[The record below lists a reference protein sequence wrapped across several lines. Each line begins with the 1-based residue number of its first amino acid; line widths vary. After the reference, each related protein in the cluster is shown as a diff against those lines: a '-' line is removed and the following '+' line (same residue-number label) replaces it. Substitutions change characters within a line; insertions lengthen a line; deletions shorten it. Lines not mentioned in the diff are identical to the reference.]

1 MASHPHFYLKSP
13 KAEKSSIYM
22 GLKLNDGKVFK
33 YYIKEKV
40 FPELFDKKSQRAITT
55 GELLKEYSKIDGTT
69 KIHNKNINTLIS
81 NLENDTNNVLSQ
93 IYRNEKV
100 VTKELLKEKLDAIYN
115 PTIKKEFDQSF
126 INYLDDFIA
135 KIESGDKLHNG
146 KRYKHGTI
154 KTYYTF
160 RSVISDYN
168 KRLTFDVIDMTFYD
182 SFIKFLHK
190 RNYTYN
196 SIGKNIKFVKVILRD
211 SYESGYHNNLI
222 YTHKDFRTL
231 STKSEA
237 VYLTEDELNKI
248 YELDLSNKPNYE
260 LARDVFLC
268 GCYTAQRYSD
278 YSRIKSEHIK
288 KVSKNKY
295 RLEMITKKTES
306 LVKVPLKP
314 IILEILAKYDNNL
327 PKTYETK
334 VNKYIKEICKKAE
347 INQSVEISTFVNGKK
362 LSEFKPKYELVKT
375 HTARRTGATLMY
387 LNGIQPVD
395 LMKITTHTKIATLLK
410 YIKVSKEET
419 AERISDNPFFQ

>member
-1 MASHPHFYLKSP
+1 MNWQG
-13 KAEKSSIYM
+13 M
-22 GLKLNDGKVFK
+22 
-33 YYIKEKV
+33 
-40 FPELFDKKSQRAITT
+40 
-55 GELLKEYSKIDGTT
+55 
-69 KIHNKNINTLIS
+69 
-81 NLENDTNNVLSQ
+81 
-93 IYRNEKV
+93 
-100 VTKELLKEKLDAIYN
+100 
-115 PTIKKEFDQSF
+115 
-126 INYLDDFIA
+126 
-135 KIESGDKLHNG
+135 
-146 KRYKHGTI
+146 
-154 KTYYTF
+154 
-160 RSVISDYN
+160 
-168 KRLTFDVIDMTFYD
+168 
-182 SFIKFLHK
+182 
-190 RNYTYN
+190 
-196 SIGKNIKFVKVILRD
+196 
-211 SYESGYHNNLI
+211 
-222 YTHKDFRTL
+222 
-231 STKSEA
+231 
-237 VYLTEDELNKI
+237 
-248 YELDLSNKPNYE
+248 
-260 LARDVFLC
+260 FLC